1 MVIKNFMVILIVMI
15 LIAVLIITVRIH
27 SDGVDGVNRAVVM
40 VMSVGWRGRDE
51 AIACK
56 GKRQAKAHEAPGE
69 RHAYKLEPN
78 CCILLNE
85 FSLSPENRLRELPSP
100 NRRCISHHRVGF
112 RRRTFKRKWQPYGAA
127 SRQCPAEIF
136 IYRGPIAWSS
146 RLPFAAVL
154 RVSSSITDHR

>member
-56 GKRQAKAHEAPGE
+56 GKRQA
-69 RHAYKLEPN
+69 
-78 CCILLNE
+78 
-85 FSLSPENRLRELPSP
+85 
-100 NRRCISHHRVGF
+100 
-112 RRRTFKRKWQPYGAA
+112 
-127 SRQCPAEIF
+127 
-136 IYRGPIAWSS
+136 
-146 RLPFAAVL
+146 
-154 RVSSSITDHR
+154 